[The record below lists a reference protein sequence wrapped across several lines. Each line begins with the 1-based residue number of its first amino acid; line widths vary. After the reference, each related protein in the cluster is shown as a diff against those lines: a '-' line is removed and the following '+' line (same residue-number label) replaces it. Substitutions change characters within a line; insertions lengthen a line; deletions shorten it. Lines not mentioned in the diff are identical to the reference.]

1 MLLTDLPKGTPLR
14 IHETI
19 GSPSLGTWTSTVEGK
34 LVDCYVEPSSALQN
48 DFATSPSGEYPLLRL
63 RIEEGDGSL
72 TDLVLD
78 EHTVI
83 EKMA

>member
-1 MLLTDLPKGTPLR
+1 M
-14 IHETI
+14 
-19 GSPSLGTWTSTVEGK
+19 EGK
-34 LVDCYVEPSSALQN
+34 LVDCYVESHSALHN
-48 DFATSPSGEYPLLRL
+48 DFASSPSGEYPLLRL

-83 EKMA
+83 ETMA